1 MELKKSQIKMWSRLG
16 TRAAYGL
23 GILELSKKIDNLMVL
38 TGDTSTSA
46 GLDRFKKKFPDRYLE
61 VGIAEQNMM
70 GIAAGLSSEGFKVI
84 TSTFSPFQTLRC
96 CERIKVN
103 VGYMNHKVC
112 MVGLASGIALSALG
126 YTHCSI
132 EDISIM
138 RSIPGITILSPA
150 DCGETVKATAAALGH
165 NGSVYIRITGET
177 RDCQVYDENYDFKI
191 GKAVTLK
198 EGSDV
203 TIFAT
208 GTMVKE
214 SLLASERLSE
224 MGISASVV
232 NMHTIKPIDKEAI
245 QKACETT
252 KLIVSAEEH
261 NMLGGLGSAISE
273 YKSTITG
280 APPQLFIGL
289 PDAYG
294 KAGNYDS
301 LLKGFGLT
309 AEGIFEKIASKIKN

>member
-1 MELKKSQIKMWSRLG
+1 
-16 TRAAYGL
+16 
-23 GILELSKKIDNLMVL
+23 
-38 TGDTSTSA
+38 
-46 GLDRFKKKFPDRYLE
+46 
-61 VGIAEQNMM
+61 
-70 GIAAGLSSEGFKVI
+70 
-84 TSTFSPFQTLRC
+84 
-96 CERIKVN
+96 
-103 VGYMNHKVC
+103 
-112 MVGLASGIALSALG
+112 
-126 YTHCSI
+126 
-132 EDISIM
+132 
-138 RSIPGITILSPA
+138 
-150 DCGETVKATAAALGH
+150 
-165 NGSVYIRITGET
+165 
-177 RDCQVYDENYDFKI
+177 
-191 GKAVTLK
+191 
-198 EGSDV
+198 
-203 TIFAT
+203 
-208 GTMVKE
+208 
-214 SLLASERLSE
+214 
-224 MGISASVV
+224 MGISSSVV